1 VADRHSLI
9 TKWKNGK
16 ADKPLKWAAI
26 MLGGGIALMALSDLN
41 GYGSEPPEE
50 TGTKPVVAAETDLK
64 KNYESEL
71 TRVLSE
77 IDGVSNVS
85 VIVNLASSE
94 RSVYEKNI
102 VSSNGNGD
110 ETTDE
115 QMAVIRNGDVESP
128 VMTETR
134 KPDIQGVLIV
144 AKGVERVQV
153 KKRMVE
159 AVTRVLGVPMHRV
172 AVMPGKTGGKN

>member
-1 VADRHSLI
+1 MADRHSLL

-26 MLGGGIALMALSDLN
+26 MLGIGIALMALSDLN
-41 GYGSEPPEE
+41 QSEPPKENVKE
-50 TGTKPVVAAETDLK
+50 PVAAAETDLK
-64 KNYESEL
+64 KSYESEL
-71 TRVLSE
+71 TRVLNE
-77 IDGVSNVS
+77 IDGVSDVS

-94 RSVYEKNI
+94 RNVYEKNV
-102 VSSNGNGD
+102 VSSSGD
-110 ETTDE
+110 SENTTDE

-128 VMTETR
+128 VVTETR
-134 KPDIQGVLIV
+134 KPEIQGVLIV
-144 AKGVERVQV
+144 AQGVERVQV

-159 AVTRVLGVPMHRV
+159 AVTRVLDVPMHRV

>member
-1 VADRHSLI
+1 MADRHSLL
-9 TKWKNGK
+9 TRWKNGK

-26 MLGGGIALMALSDLN
+26 MLGVGIALMALSDLN
-41 GYGSEPPEE
+41 GSEPPEE
-50 TGTKPVVAAETDLK
+50 TASEPVAAAETDLK

-71 TRVLSE
+71 TRVLNK
-77 IDGVSNVS
+77 IDGVSDVS

-94 RSVYEKNI
+94 RSVYEKN
-102 VSSNGNGD
+102 VASSKGSGEN
-110 ETTDE
+110 TTDE

>member
-1 VADRHSLI
+1 MADRQSFI
-9 TKWKNGK
+9 AKWKNGK

-41 GYGSEPPEE
+41 GSEPPEE
-50 TGTKPVVAAETDLK
+50 EKPEPVAAAETDLK
-64 KNYESEL
+64 KDYESEL
-71 TRVLSE
+71 TRVLSQIE
-77 IDGVSNVS
+77 GVSNVS

-94 RSVYEKNI
+94 RNVYEKNT
-102 VSSNGNGD
+102 VSTKGD
-110 ETTDE
+110 SETTKDE
-115 QMAVIRNGDVESP
+115 QMAVVRNGDVESP

-144 AKGVERVQV
+144 AEGVERVQV

-159 AVTRVLGVPMHRV
+159 AVTRVLGVPVHRV
-172 AVMPGKTGGKN
+172 AVMPGKTGGEG